1 MFRFTDRHTQCRYN
15 MLLRIEEELGQDG
28 SYAGAKGLSAG
39 PNHPVL
45 LQK

>member
-1 MFRFTDRHTQCRYN
+1 

-39 PNHPVL
+39 PNCPVL

>member
-1 MFRFTDRHTQCRYN
+1 MNRRTDRHNQHRYN
-15 MLLRIEEELGQDG
+15 ALLRIEEELGQEG

-39 PNHPVL
+39 PNCPVL